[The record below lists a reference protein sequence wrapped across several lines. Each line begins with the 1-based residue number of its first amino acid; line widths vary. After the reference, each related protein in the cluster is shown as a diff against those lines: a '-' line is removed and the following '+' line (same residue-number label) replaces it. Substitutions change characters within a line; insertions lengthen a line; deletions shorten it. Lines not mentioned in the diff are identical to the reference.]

1 MECAATAEGGF
12 ARDEPYDALG
22 HAMLLPPWFEERRDE
37 IMAMLE
43 PITIPEN
50 NFPTHLEAVHVN
62 RCHSRWNTF
71 CRGCSWHWAV
81 PAPGRIYRRREYAEE
96 VSPSPQRV

>member
-1 MECAATAEGGF
+1 VECAATAEGGF

-22 HAMLLPPWFEERRDE
+22 HQMLLPSWFEERRAE

-50 NFPTHLEAVHVN
+50 NFPTHLEAVALKTATPGGTPAAAEPVSTGA
-62 RCHSRWNTF
+62 SR
-71 CRGCSWHWAV
+71 RQAV
-81 PAPGRIYRRREYAEE
+81 FIGGDN
-96 VSPSPQRV
+96 PQKK

>member
-22 HAMLLPPWFEERRDE
+22 HQMLLPPWFEERRDE

-50 NFPTHLEAVHVN
+50 NFPTHLEAV
-62 RCHSRWNTF
+62 
-71 CRGCSWHWAV
+71 A
-81 PAPGRIYRRREYAEE
+81 
-96 VSPSPQRV
+96 VSPATPGGTPSAADAVGIGPSRRQAVFISGESTQKK